1 VIQSP
6 APDQTDAAE
15 FRAMIAGVCLSV
27 VGFATFL
34 LMPQFIEAAVADL
47 GYSEPQ
53 VGNLS
58 AVVSVGSTLA
68 AIAAVLW
75 IRSSS
80 WRWAGALA
88 LAGLIASNVL
98 SMFVHGFAG
107 FIALQGIAGFCGG
120 SIYSLALTVLSDG
133 RRPQRYFA
141 YAIGAQTIYQIVG
154 LAAGPALIHQGGV
167 NAILGVFTGLGILG
181 LALIA
186 GVPTHG
192 RTVAAPPR
200 ARSRG
205 EARAH
210 GGLLSPAVMLALAGC
225 FLYYV
230 NVGAYWTYIER
241 IGVTAGIGL
250 SEISNGLAFG
260 TAASMLGVLLASW
273 LGERRGYV
281 VPIAWSA
288 IGVVLAVVLLLG
300 HLRLTAYVISAVVY
314 GIVWNVSMTY
324 QYSAVNIVDRT
335 RRGVAL
341 APAFHDAGG
350 AVGPALAALAVTEK
364 DHSSVLWIVILSV
377 LGSWACFAVA
387 LRLHARSAARGVAVL
402 RAGALP

>member
-1 VIQSP
+1 
-6 APDQTDAAE
+6 
-15 FRAMIAGVCLSV
+15 MIAGVCLSV

-47 GYSEPQ
+47 GYSEQQ

-88 LAGLIASNVL
+88 LAGLLASNVL
-98 SMFVHGFAG
+98 SMFVHGFEG

-120 SIYSLALTVLSDG
+120 SIYSLSLTVLSDG
-133 RRPQRYFA
+133 RHPQRYFA
-141 YAIGAQTIYQIVG
+141 YAIGAQTTYQIVG
-154 LAAGPALIHQGGV
+154 LAAGPALIHHGGV
-167 NAILGVFTGLGILG
+167 NAILVVFTGLGVLG
-181 LALIA
+181 LVLIGGMPA
-186 GVPTHG
+186 HG
-192 RTVAAPPR
+192 RTVAAGNQ
-200 ARSRG
+200 AGNVG

-210 GGLLSPAVMLALAGC
+210 GGLLSPAVLLALAGC

-288 IGVVLAVVLLLG
+288 VGVVLAVVLLTG

-364 DHSSVLWIVILSV
+364 DHSSVLWIVIVSV
-377 LGSWACFAVA
+377 LASWACFAAA
-387 LRLHARSAARGVAVL
+387 LRLHARSAARGVTVL
-402 RAGALP
+402 SAGALP

>member
-1 VIQSP
+1 VTASS
-6 APDQTDAAE
+6 APGKTDAAALH
-15 FRAMIAGVCLSV
+15 AMLAGVCLSV

-47 GYSEPQ
+47 GYSEQQ

-68 AIAAVLW
+68 AIAAVIW
-75 IRSSS
+75 IRRSS
-80 WRWAGALA
+80 WRLAGALA
-88 LAGLIASNVL
+88 LAGLLVSNVL
-98 SMFVHGFAG
+98 SMFVHEFAG

-120 SIYSLALTVLSDG
+120 SIYSLSLTVLSDG
-133 RRPQRYFA
+133 RHPQRYFA
-141 YAIGAQTIYQIVG
+141 YAIGAQTTYQIVG
-154 LAAGPALIHQGGV
+154 LAAGPALIHHGGV
-167 NAILGVFTGLGILG
+167 NAILGVFTGLGVLG
-181 LALIA
+181 LVLLG

-192 RTVAAPPR
+192 RTAAALPR
-200 ARSRG
+200 ARSPGR
-205 EARAH
+205 ASAH
-210 GGLLSPAVMLALAGC
+210 GSLLSPPVLLALAGC

-241 IGVTAGIGL
+241 IGVTAGLGL

-288 IGVVLAVVLLLG
+288 VGVVLAVVLLTG
-300 HLRLTAYVISAVVY
+300 HLRLTAYVISAVLY

-324 QYSAVNIVDRT
+324 QYSAVNVVDGT

-350 AVGPALAALAVTEK
+350 AVGPALAALAVTER

-377 LGSWACFAVA
+377 LGSWACFALA
-387 LRLHARSAARGVAVL
+387 LRLHARSASGSVAVL